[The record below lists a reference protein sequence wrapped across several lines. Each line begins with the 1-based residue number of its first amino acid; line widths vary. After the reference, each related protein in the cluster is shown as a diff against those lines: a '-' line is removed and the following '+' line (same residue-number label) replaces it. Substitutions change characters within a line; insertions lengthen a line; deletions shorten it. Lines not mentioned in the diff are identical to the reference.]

1 MYERK
6 REREMSSVELRPQAK
21 PKAKPSGKVSQYN
34 VTMHDDKAATTTEA
48 EAAAPWLTAPA
59 SMRE

>member
-1 MYERK
+1 
-6 REREMSSVELRPQAK
+6 MSSVELRPQAK